1 MNIRNIGKQDLPA
14 LKRIIDSVELF
25 PSDLLD
31 EMTNSYFENP
41 DTEEIW
47 LTKTIEESLI
57 AIVYCAPEKLTNGT
71 YNLYL
76 IAVHQNYQGQGIG
89 NEMITYLE
97 NLLKQRSARILL
109 VETSGLP
116 HYELT
121 RKFYDKTHYQRHAVI
136 KDFYQ
141 EGEDK
146 IVFWKKL

>member
-1 MNIRNIGKQDLPA
+1 MNIRNIGKQDLPV

-31 EMTNSYFENP
+31 EMTSSYFENH

-47 LTKTIEESLI
+47 LTKTAEESLM

-76 IAVHQNYQGQGIG
+76 IAVHQDYQGQGIG

-97 NLLKQRSARILL
+97 NLLKRRGARILL

-121 RKFYDKTHYQRHAVI
+121 RQFYDKTNYQRHAVI

-141 EGEDK
+141 DGEDK